1 MPTVELNGKKYQGKV
16 YQSASG
22 GITPAILADAI
33 KTVWAPCFV
42 GRSADKVVGVLCDA
56 YGHHW
61 DVEVL
66 KAMKDDFFCA
76 RGSGRS
82 PTCTTTACSRSSGC
96 RRRAS

>member
-1 MPTVELNGKKYQGKV
+1 MELNGEKYQGKA

-66 KAMKDDFFCA
+66 EAMISLDGQPPLLTGMRVDVFFKNEGPA
-76 RGSGRS
+76 
-82 PTCTTTACSRSSGC
+82 T
-96 RRRAS
+96 